1 MNFSD
6 PHNPGEAGFAKI
18 TGLDVMPDNPALAPE
33 LSGSFKEILT
43 RLTEEPG
50 LPDVEAFKQELD
62 TYIRQLLYSPTDLA
76 DIFTAVSAIHDC
88 LTARIISHHVTLF
101 DTRDRRPLPGAFCW
115 ISMGSDARKEQ
126 VVRTDQDNALIYADP
141 PRSEENQWD
150 AYFTDLARKVVTD
163 LDRFGFSL
171 CKGDVMAT
179 NPQWRRTR
187 TRWHQ
192 ALDQWI
198 GSAEPADIRT
208 LTILLDFRPVYGNF
222 PMAQGLWDRVFEL
235 FQQNPVVNHYLT
247 RDDLL
252 FSSPKTVFG
261 RIRTSRIKKCR
272 SCFNVKTAGL
282 AHLINGI
289 RILALNHG
297 ISTPSTLARM
307 AALKNLN
314 VLDSGEYEQNL
325 DAFYHL
331 NRLKI
336 ASHLNRDRHPD
347 LPVNCADLSCLNRTE
362 KKELKTVLDTV
373 IQLQKRIHRTYTM
386 RWMNFFN

>member
-1 MNFSD
+1 MSGFTSD
-6 PHNPGEAGFAKI
+6 RAERSGPCG
-18 TGLDVMPDNPALAPE
+18 TPDDPVLAPE
-33 LSGSFKEILT
+33 LYGRFQDILNQLSDEQTFPDPEQLKEH
-43 RLTEEPG
+43 
-50 LPDVEAFKQELD
+50 LD
-62 TYIRQLLYSPTDLA
+62 TFIHHMLYSPTDLA
-76 DIFTAVSAIHDC
+76 DIFTAVSTIHDR
-88 LTARIISHHVTLF
+88 LTARIISHHISIF
-101 DTRDRRPLPGAFCW
+101 KTRDQRPLPGPFCW

-141 PRSEENQWD
+141 PLSEEKKWD
-150 AYFTDLARKVVTD
+150 LYFADLTRQVVTD

-179 NPQWRRTR
+179 NPQWRRPQ

-208 LTILLDFRPVYGNF
+208 LTILLDFRPVYGDF
-222 PMAQGLWDRVFEL
+222 PMAQALWERVSGL
-235 FQQNPVVNHYLT
+235 FQENPVVNHYLT
-247 RDDLL
+247 RDDFL

-261 RIRTSRIKKCR
+261 RIRTQRVQGCR
-272 SCFNVKTAGL
+272 ACFNIKTAGL
-282 AHLINGI
+282 AHLINAM
-289 RILALNHG
+289 RILALNHE
-297 ISTPSTLARM
+297 IFCPSTLARM
-307 AALKNLN
+307 AALKDRCVLN
-314 VLDSGEYEQNL
+314 SEEYHQSL

-347 LPVNCADLSCLNRTE
+347 LPVNCADLSRLNPGEKRT
-362 KKELKTVLDTV
+362 LKTVLDTV
-373 IQLQKRIHRTYTM
+373 IHLQKRIRRSYTM

>member
-1 MNFSD
+1 MSASKTIGSRLTG
-6 PHNPGEAGFAKI
+6 PE
-18 TGLDVMPDNPALAPE
+18 GLDVTRADPALAPE
-33 LSGSFKEILT
+33 LSGRFRDILNQVSDK
-43 RLTEEPG
+43 PG
-50 LPDVEAFKQELD
+50 FPDPEALKSQLD
-62 TYIRQLLYSPTDLA
+62 TFILHMLYSPTDLA
-76 DIFTAVSAIHDC
+76 DIFSTVSTIHDR

-115 ISMGSDARKEQ
+115 ISMGSDARQEQ

-141 PRSEENQWD
+141 PRSEEQLWD
-150 AYFTDLARKVVTD
+150 AYFADLAREVVTD

-179 NPQWRRTR
+179 NPKWRRTR
-187 TRWHQ
+187 TLWHQ

-208 LTILLDFRPVYGNF
+208 LTILLDFRPVYGDF
-222 PMAQGLWDRVFEL
+222 PMAQALWDRVFEL

-261 RIRTSRIKKCR
+261 RIRTARVKNCR

-297 ISTPSTLARM
+297 ISSPSTLARM

-314 VLDSGEYEQNL
+314 VLDTDEHEQNL

-347 LPVNCADLSCLNRTE
+347 LPVNCADMSRLNRTE
-362 KKELKTVLDTV
+362 KKKLKTILDTV
-373 IQLQKRIHRTYTM
+373 IHLQKRIQRTYTM